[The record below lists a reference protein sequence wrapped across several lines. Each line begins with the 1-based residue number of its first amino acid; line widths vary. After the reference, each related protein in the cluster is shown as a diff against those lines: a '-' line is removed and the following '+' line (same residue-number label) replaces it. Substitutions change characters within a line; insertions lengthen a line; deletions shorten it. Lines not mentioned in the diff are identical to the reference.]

1 VDPAGK
7 IALVAGGNGNLGTAI
22 VATLRARGVNVAVV
36 DIEPATAPSADEKTL
51 TVQADIADDA
61 SAGAAVAEVVAA
73 FGRIDILVNAA
84 GFIHSEALVNL
95 FAPAHRRHAIETW
108 ERVLRANLSATF
120 VLTSHVA
127 EHMAAKRIKG
137 VIVNFSSVASGGNP
151 GQSAYAA
158 AKAGIEALT
167 CVWARELGSFG
178 IRAVA
183 IAPGF
188 VDTPSTARSL
198 NEAAIKEW
206 KRRTPL
212 HRLAS
217 AGEITSAVM
226 FAIENDFLTGQ
237 TLRIDGG
244 LTI

>member
-1 VDPAGK
+1 MDPAGK
-7 IALVAGGNGNLGTAI
+7 VALVAGGNGNLGNAI
-22 VATLRARGVNVAVV
+22 VAALRARGAKVAVV
-36 DIEPATAPSADEKTL
+36 DIGARAAAAADDATL

-61 SAGAAVAEVVAA
+61 SAGAAVGSVVDA

-84 GFIHSEALVNL
+84 GLIHSEALVNL
-95 FAPAHRRHAIETW
+95 LDPTRRRHTVATW
-108 ERVLRANLSATF
+108 DNVLRANLSATF
-120 VLTSHVA
+120 VLSSHVA
-127 EHMAAKRIKG
+127 EHMVAKRVKG
-137 VIVNFSSVASGGNP
+137 VLVNFSSVASAGNP

-158 AKAGIEALT
+158 AKAGVEALT
-167 CVWARELGSFG
+167 NVWARELGPFG

-188 VDTPSTARSL
+188 VDTASTQRSL
-198 NEAAIKEW
+198 NEEAIKEW

-217 AGEITSAVM
+217 TGEITSAVV